1 MFNMINGFLKSISE
15 INKKYR
21 TPTIQIT
28 PWVKVSLFILRMY
41 LLILVGLLVFRFITL
56 LHK

>member
-1 MFNMINGFLKSISE
+1 MINGFLKSISE